1 MFGILKRLRRR
12 RLRRQPF
19 PPAWRAI
26 VDRNLPFYARLN
38 AEDREE
44 LELLIMI
51 FIAEKSFEGCG
62 GQVVDDEVRV
72 TIAGQACLL
81 LLRRDT
87 DVYPRLDV
95 ILVYPSA
102 VAVER
107 EQSDGY
113 IVSTGRR
120 VHLGESWTRGMVI
133 LSWDHVLSGARDP
146 DDGDN
151 VTLHEL
157 AHQLDGEDGT
167 MDGTPRLAARAR
179 YNSWGAVLSDE
190 YATLR
195 SKLERGRR
203 SDIDAYGATN
213 EAEFFAVITEMFFEK
228 PVSMRDRHPELYAEL
243 QAFFRQDPASW
254 SGERDAA
261 AGRGAT
267 EQPRRRSRRKPRR
280 PSKRKLRR

>member
-26 VDRNLPFYARLN
+26 VDRNLPFYARLS

-62 GQVVDDEVRV
+62 GQAIDDEVRV

-81 LLRRDT
+81 LLHRDT

-113 IVSTGRR
+113 IVNTGRR

-228 PVSMRDRHPELYAEL
+228 PVSMRSRHPELYAEL
-243 QAFFRQDPASW
+243 QAFFRQDPANW
-254 SGERDAA
+254 SGERDET
-261 AGRGAT
+261 AGDRAT
-267 EQPRRRSRRKPRR
+267 ERPRRRSRRRSRRIAKRKPRR
-280 PSKRKLRR
+280 